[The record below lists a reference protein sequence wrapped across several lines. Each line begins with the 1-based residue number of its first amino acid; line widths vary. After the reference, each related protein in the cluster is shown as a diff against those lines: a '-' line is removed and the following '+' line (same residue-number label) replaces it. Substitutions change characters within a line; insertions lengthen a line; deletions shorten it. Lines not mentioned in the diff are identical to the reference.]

1 MYYFAYGSNMASR
14 IMEQYCTGA
23 QTRVGKALLLD
34 YRLAFTRHSQMWG
47 AGVADILPGQGYSVW
62 GVLYKI
68 NKLCLMSLD
77 LKESYGI
84 GYTRIA
90 CKVFLED
97 GTKLPAIAYTVIRKL
112 PHEVAPSYDYH
123 QTMLEGAEENGLP
136 VEYLEFLRNIRLN
149 G

>member
-1 MYYFAYGSNMASR
+1 MSSR
-14 IMEQYCTGA
+14 IMEQYCIEG
-23 QTRVGKALLLD
+23 QKLIGKALLMD
-34 YRLAFTRHSQMWG
+34 YRLAFTRQSQQWG
-47 AGVADILPGQGYSVW
+47 AGVADIVPSRGHSVW

-97 GTKLPAIAYTVIRKL
+97 GTKLPAITYTVIRKL
-112 PHEVAPSYDYH
+112 SREVAPSRDYH
-123 QTMLEGAEENGLP
+123 DTIIEGAEENGLP
-136 VEYLEFLRNIRLN
+136 MEYLDFLRNIRSDR
-149 G
+149 